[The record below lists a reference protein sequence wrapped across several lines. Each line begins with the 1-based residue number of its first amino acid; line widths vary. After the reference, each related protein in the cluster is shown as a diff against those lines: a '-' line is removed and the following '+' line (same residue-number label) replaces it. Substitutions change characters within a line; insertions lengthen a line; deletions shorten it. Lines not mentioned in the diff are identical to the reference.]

1 MLEKK
6 KPNVP
11 LLLKD
16 CIYLY
21 ASLSPSFPSFFFFIH
36 ILCIWL
42 AFYLI
47 SELFR
52 AKYDLSYSKDIS
64 TITYK
69 YLFLSLDKHLK
80 MKFKKIKI
88 RFWLLSGFNHR
99 QVWTN
104 FHPWFVSLFSSSSA
118 SFSFFFWYNF
128 YFKEWVTN
136 PSCSGI
142 MYSFLGFFY
151 VSSIWYWKNLLIGEL
166 TQFFGLSSEG
176 GESELL
182 LTYEV
187 NWGHDVNSQCF
198 CFKLF

>member
-142 MYSFLGFFY
+142 MYSFLGFFLCQLNLILKEFIDWWIN
-151 VSSIWYWKNLLIGEL
+151 SILWTIERRGRKW
-166 TQFFGLSSEG
+166 
-176 GESELL
+176 
-182 LTYEV
+182 V
-187 NWGHDVNSQCF
+187 VADVWG
-198 CFKLF
+198 KLGTRCQLAMFLF

>member
-1 MLEKK
+1 MTMATYFVLNGYARKK

-88 RFWLLSGFNHR
+88 RFWLLSG
-99 QVWTN
+99 
-104 FHPWFVSLFSSSSA
+104 LDEFSSLICFA
-118 SFSFFFWYNF
+118 FLFFFCF
-128 YFKEWVTN
+128 
-136 PSCSGI
+136 
-142 MYSFLGFFY
+142 FLFIFFD
-151 VSSIWYWKNLLIGEL
+151 IIFILKNG
-166 TQFFGLSSEG
+166 
-176 GESELL
+176 
-182 LTYEV
+182 
-187 NWGHDVNSQCF
+187 
-198 CFKLF
+198 